1 MKNNV
6 VNKRGRKTLKEK
18 SQKLLIG
25 GYETR
30 DRIETQTWEA
40 SDISIHRHHSVTL
53 PLPTQLFFPYTIF
66 ILFSLWRLSPW
77 DFILFP

>member
-1 MKNNV
+1 MKNSV

-30 DRIETQTWEA
+30 NRIETQT
-40 SDISIHRHHSVTL
+40 
-53 PLPTQLFFPYTIF
+53 
-66 ILFSLWRLSPW
+66 
-77 DFILFP
+77 